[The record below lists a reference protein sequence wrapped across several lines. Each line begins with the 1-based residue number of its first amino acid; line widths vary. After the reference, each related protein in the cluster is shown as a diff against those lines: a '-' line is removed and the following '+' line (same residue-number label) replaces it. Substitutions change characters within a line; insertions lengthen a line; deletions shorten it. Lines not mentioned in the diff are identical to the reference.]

1 MNTREMSHDSS
12 LFQDPPRVIPDLKPC
27 PNCQMPSA
35 RVKYYPGLM
44 KRRFSVHCKKCG
56 SHLTF
61 RFLTEL
67 EAVNAWNQARNREVD
82 MSEIRVII
90 KKPGEP
96 PVSAQIE
103 NTLESLQETVG
114 GYIETVTMSRD
125 VVIICNEEGR
135 IKGLP
140 FNCRVGGHDFVGTI
154 IFAGIEGDE
163 FADLPVKIASWLEDG
178 HRQVMRE
185 ATP

>member
-1 MNTREMSHDSS
+1 M
-12 LFQDPPRVIPDLKPC
+12 
-27 PNCQMPSA
+27 
-35 RVKYYPGLM
+35 G
-44 KRRFSVHCKKCG
+44 
-56 SHLTF
+56 
-61 RFLTEL
+61 
-67 EAVNAWNQARNREVD
+67 
-82 MSEIRVII
+82 EIKVVI

-96 PVSAQIE
+96 FVSAQIS
-103 NTLESLQETVG
+103 NTLESLQVAVG
-114 GYIETVTMSRD
+114 GYIEAVTLSRD

-140 FNCRVGGHDFVGTI
+140 FNCKVAGADFVGTI

-163 FADLPVKIASWLEDG
+163 FADLPVKMAAWLTEG